1 MKKVS
6 DKLCLSD
13 NSYNGKTSSGFDNIQ
28 VFTYDFRFKQL
39 AKSILITSRVFQD
52 NTA

>member
-13 NSYNGKTSSGFDNIQ
+13 NSYNGKTSSGFDNI
-28 VFTYDFRFKQL
+28 L
-39 AKSILITSRVFQD
+39 QD
-52 NTA
+52 NPNSLCPLAVKIG